1 MKKRNSILLA
11 GVLVLVVLM
20 VGVGYKVTRNNAL
33 AGGDGGSQQTQ
44 KPTATKPVLGALPG
58 NESSQDFQLTGQV
71 LAGFAVNQ
79 PIAVNA
85 TSTLNT
91 YLENG
96 RDRVDTIARWTNTTG
111 KNLVCSRAAMPII
124 ASSDSWTFSYGV
136 GTTTRSTDGTSWT
149 NTTTATLVAS
159 TTAAN
164 TTDVFANNF
173 NLFTTNGN
181 AGSYFTKGLYGTPT
195 TTEFVIANGVSIV
208 GWLKTINATS
218 SESFRLDNGH
228 ELRGSLQVDCRPVSY

>member
-1 MKKRNSILLA
+1 MKKRNSILLVS
-11 GVLVLVVLM
+11 VLVLVVLM

-44 KPTATKPVLGALPG
+44 KSKATKPLFGALPG
-58 NESSQDFQLTGQV
+58 NESGEDFILRGQV
-71 LAGFAVNQ
+71 LAGLGVNQ

-85 TSTLNT
+85 TSSLNV

-96 RDRVDTIARWTNTTG
+96 RDRVDSVARWTNTTG
-111 KNLVCSRAAMPII
+111 KTLICSDAQMPIFS
-124 ASSDSWTFSYGV
+124 ASGTWTYSMGV

-159 TTAAN
+159 TTMAN
-164 TTDVFANNF
+164 TSSVFANNF

-195 TTEFVIANGVSIV
+195 TTEFTLKNGTSIV
-208 GWLKTINATS
+208 GWIKTINATS
-218 SESFRLDNGH
+218 SDGFVKNDGNKLT
-228 ELRGSLQVDCRPVSY
+228 GSLQVDCRPVSY